1 MKKLCGFLVLIAALV
16 LSGKAMTE
24 QLRVGED
31 LRHERVIL
39 PPTIP
44 DRNLMTVVDYTMFI
58 DEAGAAGILIFYND
72 VRTKWDV
79 DSIETYDVEGNLLL
93 IAWIDRFGISQVAMD
108 RGLLDSAH
116 PVLDGTFVIV
126 GVGMAL

>member
-16 LSGKAMTE
+16 LSDKAMTE
-24 QLRVGED
+24 QLKDGED

-44 DRNLMTVVDYTMFI
+44 DRNHMTVVDYTMFI

-79 DSIETYDVEGNLLL
+79 DSIETYDVEGTY
-93 IAWIDRFGISQVAMD
+93 S
-108 RGLLDSAH
+108 
-116 PVLDGTFVIV
+116 
-126 GVGMAL
+126 